1 MNEYSNVSRAFR
13 VVGER
18 YIEKEKELK
27 SNIEDLSS
35 NQYILVTVKNGGIYR
50 TETLSRSLGYYT
62 LGLSML
68 FTSKMIVV
76 KGARSPENVRCLQR
90 IRRDNSCYIE
100 DELSI

>member
-1 MNEYSNVSRAFR
+1 MNEYSNVSKAFR

-18 YIEKEKELK
+18 YLEKEKELK
-27 SNIEDLSS
+27 SEIEDLTS
-35 NQYILVTVKNGGIYR
+35 NQYISVIIKNGGIHR
-50 TETLSRSLGYYT
+50 TETLSQCVGYYT

-90 IRRDNSCYIE
+90 IQNNNSCYIE